1 MLRFLQI
8 LILGWVVALSTTSA
22 AQDAPTAASDSIGS
36 EVVYWNISGSDSKS
50 VEVFRSSIGQALAGE
65 AGRHLLTESTFQTF
79 VRENAGPV
87 PGCFLGVE
95 SCPGAQ
101 ALVFA
106 TLGLSLAIHVKLD
119 TSSGRTRAKYAI
131 IDARGSVSKESS
143 IDASTPR
150 DAAFSIVRE
159 VFDATGAAQFETTPV
174 GASVE
179 IDGQPVGATPV
190 LARLPVGKHPYTLHL
205 PNFAVVNG
213 EVEIRSG
220 ITEKVKHSFE
230 ALSGKLLITDAP
242 AGAHVFVNDK
252 DYGEVAQ
259 AIELP
264 PGTYAIEIKAD
275 GYESMRDATTIMPGV
290 ESRRSA
296 PLSEKVGMFSGFGPE
311 AIAVNGYIFRMGF
324 EHGIQSASFQDA
336 RTDSDIP
343 HELRSF
349 TDENGGFP
357 AVGALDQTIHTNGL
371 RLDFSYNFRNIGI
384 VLLSMS
390 YLLGQPDKS
399 VAVTTPLGQDEIGT
413 LVGIQRLQL
422 RPFQVSYREF
432 YGNFVPFAEVGMGM
446 DFTWLDIE
454 SEFFNPVT
462 LSQSEGF
469 LGIGA
474 GVQYFMTP
482 NYFATVRYGIQGY
495 FDAGLGIDH
504 LLYLGLGAAFPN
516 VFGFDAE
523 PPEKL

>member
-1 MLRFLQI
+1 MLRCLQI
-8 LILGWVVALSTTSA
+8 LILCWAAAWSTAVA
-22 AQDAPTAASDSIGS
+22 AQDAPAEDTTQSR
-36 EVVYWNISGSDSKS
+36 EVVYWNISGSDSKA
-50 VEVFRSSIGQALAGE
+50 VEVFRSSVGQALAGE
-65 AGRHLLTESTFQTF
+65 VGRHLLTEDTFRTF

-87 PGCFLGVE
+87 PGCFLGVDA
-95 SCPGAQ
+95 CPGSQ
-101 ALVFA
+101 ALVFS

-119 TSSGRTRAKYAI
+119 TTAGRARAKYALV
-131 IDARGSVSKESS
+131 DARGSVSHESS
-143 IDASTPR
+143 IDAATPR

-159 VFDATGAAQFETTPV
+159 IFDATGSAQFETTPKS
-174 GASVE
+174 ATVE
-179 IDGQPVGATPV
+179 IDGQPVGATPI
-190 LARLPVGKHPYTLHL
+190 LARLPVGKHTYSLHL
-205 PNFAVVNG
+205 SNFAVVNG

-220 ITEKVKHSFE
+220 VTEKIEHSFE
-230 ALSGKLLITDAP
+230 ALPGQLLITDAP
-242 AGAHVFVNDK
+242 PGAHVFVNDK
-252 DYGEVAQ
+252 DYGEVGQ

-264 PGTYAIEIKAD
+264 PGTYAIEIRAD
-275 GYESMRDATTIMPGV
+275 GFESMRDAATIMPGV

-296 PLSEKVGMFSGFGPE
+296 PLSEKLGLFSGFGAE
-311 AIAVNGYIFRMGF
+311 AIAVNGYIFRLGF

-336 RTDSDIP
+336 RTDSDLP

-357 AVGALDQTIHTNGL
+357 AVGAVDRTIHTNGF
-371 RLDFSYNFRNIGI
+371 RVDFSYSFRNIGI

-390 YLLGQPDKS
+390 YLLGQPEEP
-399 VAVTTPLGQDEIGT
+399 VAVTTPLGQDELGN

-432 YGNFVPFAEVGMGM
+432 YNNFVPFVEAGMGM

-462 LSQSEGF
+462 LSQSQGF
-469 LGIGA
+469 LGLGL

-482 NYFATVRYGIQGY
+482 NYFATARYGIQGY

-504 LLYLGLGAAFPN
+504 LLYIGLGAAFPN

>member
-1 MLRFLQI
+1 MLRCLQI
-8 LILGWVVALSTTSA
+8 LILCWVAALSTTGT
-22 AQDAPTAASDSIGS
+22 AQDAPPENTTVSH
-36 EVVYWNISGSDSKS
+36 EVVYWDIGGSDSKS
-50 VEVFRSSIGQALAGE
+50 VEVFRSSVGQALAGE
-65 AGRHLLTESTFQTF
+65 VGRHLLTEDTFRTF

-87 PGCFLGVE
+87 PGCFLGVD

-101 ALVFA
+101 ALVFT
-106 TLGLSLAIHVKLD
+106 TLGLSLAIHVELD
-119 TSSGRTRAKYAI
+119 TSTGRARAKYALV
-131 IDARGSVSKESS
+131 DARGSVSHESS
-143 IDASTPR
+143 VDAATPR
-150 DAAFSIVRE
+150 DAAFEIVRE
-159 VFDATGAAQFETTPV
+159 VFDATGAAQFETTPA

-179 IDGQPVGATPV
+179 IDGQSVGASPT
-190 LARLPVGKHPYTLHL
+190 LARLPIGKHKYSLHL
-205 PNFAVVNG
+205 SNFAVVSG

-220 ITEKVKHSFE
+220 VTEQIKHSFE
-230 ALSGKLLITDAP
+230 ALPGQLLITDAP
-242 AGAHVFVNDK
+242 PGAHVFVNDK
-252 DYGEVAQ
+252 DYGEVGG

-275 GYESMRDATTIMPGV
+275 GFESMRDAATITPGV

-296 PLSEKVGMFSGFGPE
+296 PLSQKLGLFAGFGPE
-311 AIAVNGYIFRMGF
+311 AIAVNGYIFRIGF

-336 RTDSDIP
+336 RTDNDRP

-357 AVGALDQTIHTNGL
+357 SVGALDRTIHTNGV
-371 RLDFSYNFRNIGI
+371 RLDFSYSFRNIGI

-390 YLLGQPDKS
+390 YLLGQPEEP
-399 VAVTTPLGQDEIGT
+399 VAVTTPLGSDELGNLI
-413 LVGIQRLQL
+413 GIQRLQL

-432 YGNFVPFAEVGMGM
+432 YDNFVPFVEGGMGM

-454 SEFFNPVT
+454 SKFFNPVT
-462 LSQSEGF
+462 LSQSQGF
-469 LGIGA
+469 LGLGV